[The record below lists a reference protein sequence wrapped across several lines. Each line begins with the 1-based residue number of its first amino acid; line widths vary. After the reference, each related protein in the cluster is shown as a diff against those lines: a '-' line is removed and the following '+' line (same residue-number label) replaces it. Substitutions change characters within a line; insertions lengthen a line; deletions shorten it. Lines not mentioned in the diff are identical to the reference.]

1 MFSRRCIVHRLSER
15 KMDKRNYM
23 TTEQL
28 HAETETLSKVFDM
41 VRVLDKQALESKSI
55 GVSGSVPMR
64 DGNCHGFWKNHK
76 PCDDC
81 IVLKAYRQKKQF
93 EKIEIADN
101 CTYQVI
107 ARYVEADGAPY
118 VIELIKK
125 LDEIRTP
132 SGGKK
137 TDSSVGEYFRRT
149 YVDVLTG
156 AYNRRYYEESLK
168 NNVCDNV
175 GVAMMDLD
183 DFKIYNDVYG
193 HDAGDAVLRLVTQEM
208 KKSIGKSVTLIRYG
222 GDEYLLVAENVNKPT
237 WEKVLRRLI
246 NQISKITIPGFA
258 AIKVSVSVGAV
269 ICDDETVEAAVSR
282 ADKLMYRAKKRK
294 ELLLIDGNEQNERD
308 EARPT
313 VLIVDDSEIN
323 REILSA
329 ILSNEYNIVEATN
342 GEEAI
347 DSIKELGADLSAVL
361 LDIIMPGIDGFDVLR
376 FMNESHY
383 IEDIP
388 VITISG
394 DDSGSTVRQAYE
406 LGASDFINRPFDAK
420 VVYKRVVNTINL
432 YSKQRRLISAVSKEI
447 IENEKTSQILV
458 NILSQIVSFHNGKG
472 CGHVTN
478 MNKLVESLLERLN
491 QLTDKYNLT
500 SRDIFLIS
508 TAASLHDIG
517 KLAVDDSIINKPGK
531 LTDEEFEKIKMH
543 TVYGEQMIN
552 NMHQYEN
559 EPLVRYARQIC
570 RSHHERYDGKGY
582 PDGLVGDDIPIAAQ
596 VVSVADVYDAL
607 TSVRSYKPAYSSEQA
622 VKMILDGECG
632 QFNPLLLQCLTD
644 LFQSDELGAES
655 ETNK

>member
-1 MFSRRCIVHRLSER
+1 
-15 KMDKRNYM
+15 MDKRNYM

-41 VRVLDKQALESKSI
+41 VRVLDKQALDEKMRGI
-55 GVSGSVPMR
+55 KGNVPLR

-149 YVDVLTG
+149 YIDVLTG

-294 ELLLIDGNEQNERD
+294 ELLLIDGNDQNERD

-347 DSIKELGADLSAVL
+347 DAIKELGADLSAVL
-361 LDIIMPGIDGFDVLR
+361 LDIIMPGFDVLR

>member
-1 MFSRRCIVHRLSER
+1 
-15 KMDKRNYM
+15 MDKRNYM

-41 VRVLDKQALESKSI
+41 VRVLDKQSLDEKMRGI
-55 GVSGSVPMR
+55 KGNVPLR
-64 DGNCHGFWKNHK
+64 DGNCHNFWKNHK

-81 IVLKAYRQKKQF
+81 IVVKAYCHKKQF

-149 YVDVLTG
+149 YIDVLTG

-329 ILSNEYNIVEATN
+329 ILSNEYNIVEVTN

-347 DSIKELGADLSAVL
+347 DAIKELGADLSAVL

-447 IENEKTSQILV
+447 IENEKTSRILV

>member
-1 MFSRRCIVHRLSER
+1 
-15 KMDKRNYM
+15 MDKRNYM

-41 VRVLDKQALESKSI
+41 VRVLDKQALDEKMRGI
-55 GVSGSVPMR
+55 KGNVPLR
-64 DGNCHGFWKNHK
+64 DGNCHNFWKNHK
-76 PCDDC
+76 PCDEC
-81 IVLKAYRQKKQF
+81 IVVKAYCHKKQF
-93 EKIEIADN
+93 EKIEIADD

-107 ARYVEADGAPY
+107 ARYVEADGKPY
-118 VIELIKK
+118 VMELVKK
-125 LDEIRTP
+125 IDEIRTP

-149 YVDVLTG
+149 YIDVLTG

-175 GVAMMDLD
+175 GVAIMDLD

-246 NQISKITIPGFA
+246 NQISKITIPGYA

-308 EARPT
+308 EARPM

-347 DSIKELGADLSAVL
+347 DSIKELGTDLSAVL

-394 DDSGSTVRQAYE
+394 DDSGGTVRQAYE

-447 IENEKTSQILV
+447 IENEKTSRILV

-472 CGHVTN
+472 GGHVTN

-491 QLTDKYNLT
+491 QLTDKYSLT
-500 SRDIFLIS
+500 SRDVFLIS

-517 KLAVDDSIINKPGK
+517 KLAVPDSIINKPGK
-531 LTDEEFEKIKMH
+531 LTDEEFEKIKLH
-543 TVYGEQMIN
+543 TIYGEDMIK
-552 NMHQYEN
+552 NMCEYAN
-559 EPLVRYARQIC
+559 EPLVIYAREIC
-570 RSHHERYDGKGY
+570 RHHHERWDGKGY
-582 PDGLVGDDIPIAAQ
+582 PDGLIGDEIPIAAQ

-644 LFQSDELGAES
+644 LFQSGELGAES

>member
-1 MFSRRCIVHRLSER
+1 
-15 KMDKRNYM
+15 MDKRNYM

-41 VRVLDKQALESKSI
+41 VRVLDKQSLDEKMRGI
-55 GVSGSVPMR
+55 KGNVPLR
-64 DGNCHGFWKNHK
+64 DGNCHNFWKNHK

-81 IVLKAYRQKKQF
+81 IVVKAYCHKKQF

-149 YVDVLTG
+149 YIDVLTG

>member
-1 MFSRRCIVHRLSER
+1 
-15 KMDKRNYM
+15 MDKRNYM

>member
-1 MFSRRCIVHRLSER
+1 
-15 KMDKRNYM
+15 MDKRNYM

-41 VRVLDKQALESKSI
+41 VRVLDKQSLDEKMRGI
-55 GVSGSVPMR
+55 KGNVPLR
-64 DGNCHGFWKNHK
+64 DGNCHNFWKNHK

-81 IVLKAYRQKKQF
+81 IVVKAYCHKKQF

-149 YVDVLTG
+149 YIDVLTG

-329 ILSNEYNIVEATN
+329 ILSNEYNIVEVTN

-347 DSIKELGADLSAVL
+347 DAIKELGADLSAVL

-394 DDSGSTVRQAYE
+394 DDIGSTVRQAYE

-447 IENEKTSQILV
+447 IENEKTSRILV

>member
-1 MFSRRCIVHRLSER
+1 
-15 KMDKRNYM
+15 MDKRNYM

-41 VRVLDKQALESKSI
+41 VRVLDKQALDEKMRGI
-55 GVSGSVPMR
+55 KGNVPLR
-64 DGNCHGFWKNHK
+64 DGNCHNFWKNHK

-81 IVLKAYRQKKQF
+81 IVVKAYCYKKQF
-93 EKIEIADN
+93 EKIEIADD

-107 ARYVEADGAPY
+107 ARYVEADGKPY
-118 VIELIKK
+118 VMELVKK
-125 LDEIRTP
+125 IDEIRTP

-149 YVDVLTG
+149 YIDVLTG

-347 DSIKELGADLSAVL
+347 DAIKELGTDLSAVL

>member
-1 MFSRRCIVHRLSER
+1 
-15 KMDKRNYM
+15 MDKRNYM

-41 VRVLDKQALESKSI
+41 VRVLDKQALDEKMRGI
-55 GVSGSVPMR
+55 KGNVPLR
-64 DGNCHGFWKNHK
+64 DGNCHGFWKDHK

-107 ARYVEADGAPY
+107 ARYVEADGKPY
-118 VIELIKK
+118 VMELIKK
-125 LDEIRTP
+125 IGEIRKP
-132 SGGKK
+132 
-137 TDSSVGEYFRRT
+137 TDKLKGRAHDSEYFRRI

-246 NQISKITIPGFA
+246 NQISKITIPEFA

-294 ELLLIDGNEQNERD
+294 ELLLIDGNEQNESD
-308 EARPT
+308 EARPM

-347 DSIKELGADLSAVL
+347 DAIKELGTDLSAVL

-394 DDSGSTVRQAYE
+394 EDSGGTVRQAYE
-406 LGASDFINRPFDAK
+406 LGASDFINYPFDAK
-420 VVYKRVVNTINL
+420 VVYKRVVDTINL
-432 YSKQRRLISAVSKEI
+432 YSKQRRLISAVSNEI
-447 IENEKTSQILV
+447 IENEKTSRILV
-458 NILSQIVSFHNGKG
+458 NILSQIVNFHNGKG
-472 CGHVTN
+472 GGHVTN
-478 MNKLVESLLERLN
+478 INKFTEKLLEKLN
-491 QLTDKYNLT
+491 LLTDKYKLDR
-500 SRDIFLIS
+500 RDIFLIS

-517 KLAVDDSIINKPGK
+517 KLAVPDSIINKPGK
-531 LTDEEFEKIKMH
+531 LTDEEFEKIKLH
-543 TVYGEQMIN
+543 TIYGEDMIK
-552 NMHQYEN
+552 NMCEYAN
-559 EPLVRYARQIC
+559 EPFVEYAREIC
-570 RSHHERYDGKGY
+570 RHHHERWDGKGY
-582 PDGLVGDDIPIAAQ
+582 PDGLIGDEIPIAAQ

-607 TSVRSYKPAYSSEQA
+607 TSVRSYKPAYSSGQA

-644 LFQSDELGAES
+644 LFQSGELGAES

>member
-1 MFSRRCIVHRLSER
+1 
-15 KMDKRNYM
+15 MDKRNYM
-23 TTEQL
+23 TIEQL
-28 HAETETLSKVFDM
+28 RTETATLAKVFDM
-41 VRVLDKQALESKSI
+41 VRVLDKQALDEKMRGI
-55 GVSGSVPMR
+55 KGNVPLR
-64 DGNCHGFWKNHK
+64 DGNCHGFWKDHK

-93 EKIEIADN
+93 EKIEIADD

-107 ARYVEADGAPY
+107 ARYVEADGKPY
-118 VIELIKK
+118 VMELVKK
-125 LDEIRTP
+125 IDEIRKP
-132 SGGKK
+132 
-137 TDSSVGEYFRRT
+137 TDKLKGRAHGSEYFRRT

-246 NQISKITIPGFA
+246 NQISKITIPGYA

-308 EARPT
+308 EARPM

-347 DSIKELGADLSAVL
+347 
-361 LDIIMPGIDGFDVLR
+361 
-376 FMNESHY
+376 
-383 IEDIP
+383 
-388 VITISG
+388 
-394 DDSGSTVRQAYE
+394 
-406 LGASDFINRPFDAK
+406 
-420 VVYKRVVNTINL
+420 NL
-432 YSKQRRLISAVSKEI
+432 YSKQRRLISAVSNEI
-447 IENEKTSQILV
+447 IENEKTSRILV
-458 NILSQIVSFHNGKG
+458 NILSQIVNFHNGKG
-472 CGHVTN
+472 GGHVTN

-491 QLTDKYNLT
+491 QLTDKYKLDR
-500 SRDIFLIS
+500 RDIFLIS

-517 KLAVDDSIINKPGK
+517 KLAVPDSIINKPGK
-531 LTDEEFEKIKMH
+531 LTDEEFEKIKLH
-543 TVYGEQMIN
+543 TIYGEDMIK
-552 NMHQYEN
+552 NMREYAN
-559 EPLVRYARQIC
+559 EPLVVYAREIC
-570 RSHHERYDGKGY
+570 RHHHERWDGKGY
-582 PDGLVGDDIPIAAQ
+582 PDGLIGDEIPIAAQ

-644 LFQSDELGAES
+644 LFQSGELGVEA

>member
-1 MFSRRCIVHRLSER
+1 
-15 KMDKRNYM
+15 MDKRNYM

-41 VRVLDKQALESKSI
+41 VRVLDKQALDEKMRGI
-55 GVSGSVPMR
+55 KGNVPLR
-64 DGNCHGFWKNHK
+64 DGNCHGFWKDHK

-107 ARYVEADGAPY
+107 ARYVEADGKPY
-118 VIELIKK
+118 VMELIKK
-125 LDEIRTP
+125 IGEIRKP
-132 SGGKK
+132 
-137 TDSSVGEYFRRT
+137 TDKLKGRAHDSEYFRRI

-246 NQISKITIPGFA
+246 NQISKITIPEFA

-308 EARPT
+308 EARPM

-347 DSIKELGADLSAVL
+347 DAIKELGTDLSAVL

-394 DDSGSTVRQAYE
+394 EDSGGTVRQAYE
-406 LGASDFINRPFDAK
+406 LGASDFINYPFDAK
-420 VVYKRVVNTINL
+420 VVYKRVVDTINL
-432 YSKQRRLISAVSKEI
+432 YSKQRRLISAVSNEI
-447 IENEKTSQILV
+447 IENEKTSRILV
-458 NILSQIVSFHNGKG
+458 NILSQIVNFHNGKG
-472 CGHVTN
+472 GGHVTN
-478 MNKLVESLLERLN
+478 INKFTEKLLEKLN
-491 QLTDKYNLT
+491 LLTDKYKLDR
-500 SRDIFLIS
+500 RDIFLIS

-517 KLAVDDSIINKPGK
+517 KLAVPDSIINKPGK
-531 LTDEEFEKIKMH
+531 LTDEEFEKIKLH
-543 TVYGEQMIN
+543 TIYGEDMIK
-552 NMHQYEN
+552 NMCEYAN
-559 EPLVRYARQIC
+559 EPFVEYAREIC
-570 RSHHERYDGKGY
+570 RHHHERWDGKGY
-582 PDGLVGDDIPIAAQ
+582 PDGLIGDEIPIAAQ

-607 TSVRSYKPAYSSEQA
+607 TSVRSYKPAYSSGQA

-644 LFQSDELGAES
+644 LFQSGELGAES

>member
-1 MFSRRCIVHRLSER
+1 
-15 KMDKRNYM
+15 MDKHNYM
-23 TTEQL
+23 TIEQL
-28 HAETETLSKVFDM
+28 RTETATLAKVFDM
-41 VRVLDKQALESKSI
+41 VRVLDKQQLESKNI
-55 GVSGSVPMR
+55 GVSGSVPMK
-64 DGNCHGFWKNHK
+64 DGNCHGFWKDHK

-93 EKIEIADN
+93 EKIEIADD

-107 ARYVEADGAPY
+107 ARYVEADGKPY
-118 VIELIKK
+118 VMELIKK
-125 LDEIRTP
+125 IDEICTP
-132 SGGKK
+132 
-137 TDSSVGEYFRRT
+137 TDKLKGRAHGSEYFRRT

-175 GVAMMDLD
+175 GVAMIDLD

-193 HDAGDAVLRLVTQEM
+193 HDAGDAVLCLVTQEM

-308 EARPT
+308 EARPM

-342 GEEAI
+342 DEEAI
-347 DSIKELGADLSAVL
+347 DTIKELGTDLSAVL

-394 DDSGSTVRQAYE
+394 DDSGGTVRQAYE

-432 YSKQRRLISAVSKEI
+432 YSKQRRLISAVSNEI
-447 IENEKTSQILV
+447 IENEKTSRILV
-458 NILSQIVSFHNGKG
+458 NILSQIVNFHNGKG
-472 CGHVTN
+472 GGHVTN
-478 MNKLVESLLERLN
+478 MNKFTEKLLEKLN
-491 QLTDKYNLT
+491 LLTDKYKLDR
-500 SRDIFLIS
+500 RDIFLIS

-517 KLAVDDSIINKPGK
+517 KLAVPDSIINKPGK
-531 LTDEEFEKIKMH
+531 LTDEEFEKIKLH
-543 TVYGEQMIN
+543 TIYGEDMIK
-552 NMHQYEN
+552 NMCEYAN
-559 EPLVRYARQIC
+559 EPLVIYAREIC
-570 RSHHERYDGKGY
+570 RHHHERWDGKGY
-582 PDGLVGDDIPIAAQ
+582 PDGLIGDEIPIAAQ

-644 LFQSDELGAES
+644 LFQSGELGAES

>member
-1 MFSRRCIVHRLSER
+1 
-15 KMDKRNYM
+15 MDKRNYM

-28 HAETETLSKVFDM
+28 HAEKETLSKVFDM
-41 VRVLDKQALESKSI
+41 VRVLDKQALDEKMRGI
-55 GVSGSVPMR
+55 KGNVPLR
-64 DGNCHGFWKNHK
+64 DGNCHGFWKDHK

-93 EKIEIADN
+93 EKIEIADD

-107 ARYVEADGAPY
+107 ARYVEADGKPY
-118 VIELIKK
+118 VMELIKK
-125 LDEIRTP
+125 IGEIRKP
-132 SGGKK
+132 
-137 TDSSVGEYFRRT
+137 TDKLKGRAHDSEYFRRI

-246 NQISKITIPGFA
+246 NQISKITIPEFA

-308 EARPT
+308 EARPM

-347 DSIKELGADLSAVL
+347 DAIKELGTDLSAVL

-394 DDSGSTVRQAYE
+394 DDSGGTVRQAYE
-406 LGASDFINRPFDAK
+406 LGASDFINYPFDAK
-420 VVYKRVVNTINL
+420 VVYKRVVDTINL
-432 YSKQRRLISAVSKEI
+432 YSKQRRLISAVSNEI
-447 IENEKTSQILV
+447 IENEKMSRILV
-458 NILSQIVSFHNGKG
+458 NITQSNRQLPQRKGRRTCHQHQQVYRKIVGKAQ
-472 CGHVTN
+472 
-478 MNKLVESLLERLN
+478 SP
-491 QLTDKYNLT
+491 Y
-500 SRDIFLIS
+500 
-508 TAASLHDIG
+508 
-517 KLAVDDSIINKPGK
+517 
-531 LTDEEFEKIKMH
+531 
-543 TVYGEQMIN
+543 
-552 NMHQYEN
+552 
-559 EPLVRYARQIC
+559 RQ
-570 RSHHERYDGKGY
+570 
-582 PDGLVGDDIPIAAQ
+582 VQ
-596 VVSVADVYDAL
+596 
-607 TSVRSYKPAYSSEQA
+607 T
-622 VKMILDGECG
+622 
-632 QFNPLLLQCLTD
+632 
-644 LFQSDELGAES
+644 
-655 ETNK
+655 

>member
-1 MFSRRCIVHRLSER
+1 
-15 KMDKRNYM
+15 MDKRNYM
-23 TTEQL
+23 TIEQL
-28 HAETETLSKVFDM
+28 RTETATLAKVFDM
-41 VRVLDKQALESKSI
+41 VRVLDKQQLESKNI
-55 GVSGSVPMR
+55 GLNGSVPMR
-64 DGNCHGFWKNHK
+64 DGNCHGYWKNHK

-101 CTYQVI
+101 CTFQVI

-132 SGGKK
+132 STGKK
-137 TDSSVGEYFRRT
+137 TDRNVGEYFRRT
-149 YVDVLTG
+149 YIDVLTD

-208 KKSIGKSVTLIRYG
+208 KKSVGKSVTLIRYG

-246 NQISKITIPGFA
+246 NQISKITVPGLA

-269 ICDDETVEAAVSR
+269 VCNNETIESAVSR
-282 ADKLMYRAKKRK
+282 ADKLMYRAKKKRV
-294 ELLLIDGNEQNERD
+294 LLLVESDIP
-308 EARPT
+308 EAGDTDRPT
-313 VLIVDDSEIN
+313 VLIVDDAEIN
-323 REILSA
+323 REILST
-329 ILSNEYNIVEATN
+329 ILSNEYHIVEAAN
-342 GEEAI
+342 GEDAI
-347 DSIKELGADLSAVL
+347 KLIKEYGSELSAVL
-361 LDIIMPGIDGFDVLR
+361 LDIIMPGVDGFDVLE
-376 FMNESHY
+376 FMNENHY
-383 IEDIP
+383 IEVIP

-394 DDSGSTVRQAYE
+394 DESSGTIRQAYE
-406 LGASDFINRPFDAK
+406 LGVSDFINRPFDAK

-432 YSKQRRLISAVSKEI
+432 YSKQRRLISAVSNEI
-447 IENEKTSQILV
+447 IENEKTSRILV

-472 CGHVTN
+472 GEHVTN
-478 MNKLVESLLERLN
+478 INKFTEKLLAKLN
-491 QLTDKYNLT
+491 LLTDKYKLD

-517 KLAVDDSIINKPGK
+517 KLAVPDSIINKPGK
-531 LTDEEFEKIKMH
+531 LTDEEFEKIKLH
-543 TVYGEQMIN
+543 TIYGEDMIK
-552 NMHQYEN
+552 NMCEYAN
-559 EPLVRYARQIC
+559 EPLVIYAREIC
-570 RSHHERYDGKGY
+570 RHHHERWDGKGY
-582 PDGLVGDDIPIAAQ
+582 PDGLTGDEIPIAAQ

-607 TSVRSYKPAYSSEQA
+607 ISVRSYKPAYSSEQA

-632 QFNPLLLQCLTD
+632 QFNPLLLQCLTE
-644 LFQSDELGAES
+644 LFQDGELVIESKSD
-655 ETNK
+655 K